1 MNNGYQTRSSYSL
14 FIIHLSIVP
23 CKHHTKIRDD
33 NMKQILIVDDSLT
46 MRRMVKVS
54 LRTLEGATFEEAG
67 NGLEALE
74 RLALTPIDLMIL
86 DLNMPDMHGLEVLK
100 FVRKHQTFHNIPVIV
115 LTTRGDEANRAV
127 TLEAG
132 ASCYM
137 TKPFEPK
144 MLAEQVRQLLNS

>member
-1 MNNGYQTRSSYSL
+1 
-14 FIIHLSIVP
+14 
-23 CKHHTKIRDD
+23 
-33 NMKQILIVDDSLT
+33 MKQLLIVDDSVT

-54 LRTLEGATFEEAG
+54 LRALENTAFEEAG

-74 RLALTPIDLMIL
+74 RLALTSIDLMIL

-100 FVRKHQTFHNIPVIV
+100 FIRKHQTFHHIPVIV
-115 LTTRGDEANRAV
+115 LTTRGDEANRAA

-132 ASCYM
+132 ASFYL

-144 MLAEQVRQLLNS
+144 VLAEQVQKLLTLPIG